1 MFLLSFW
8 NFWCYAIKQPYYSK
22 SASKFYKICSTY
34 YFWTT
39 LMLIVGQILGPYGFD
54 GALVVWVSGLP
65 FFAIIIYYES
75 ASDINTLFSSNLKF
89 KTGEQLSAHLAYVLQ
104 LIGNQAD
111 DKNSYMLLIGYIEKH
126 KEICN

>member
-1 MFLLSFW
+1 
-8 NFWCYAIKQPYYSK
+8 
-22 SASKFYKICSTY
+22 
-34 YFWTT
+34 
-39 LMLIVGQILGPYGFD
+39 MLIVGQILGPYGFD